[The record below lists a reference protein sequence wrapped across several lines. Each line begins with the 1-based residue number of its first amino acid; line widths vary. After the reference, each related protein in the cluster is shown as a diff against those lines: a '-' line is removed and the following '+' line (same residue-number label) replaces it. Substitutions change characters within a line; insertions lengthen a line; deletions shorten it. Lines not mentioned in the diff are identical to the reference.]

1 MGPNSWMVYLVEN
14 HHQTMDDGGSPRN
27 IFKWTSWIAWHFN
40 HRVPQGGRFEY
51 EPSTVK
57 QCQTWGG
64 SMGIFEVIWSYLRLL
79 YVTIVLIVLI
89 LWKLYRLYHL
99 IWHIIYWTMEAL
111 LRWLQKVGWTIMDPR
126 KKAFPDFVT
135 WSLTNFLEGR
145 PEKLLEYK
153 HQHGLN
159 WIWLDD
165 VGCIHDVFCVKAGA

>member
-1 MGPNSWMVYLVEN
+1 MGVARGTFLSGLHGLLGISTTGCLRGSFWIWAIDG
-14 HHQTMDDGGSPRN
+14 QTMSNMG
-27 IFKWTSWIAWHFN
+27 
-40 HRVPQGGRFEY
+40 E
-51 EPSTVK
+51 
-57 QCQTWGG
+57 

-111 LRWLQKVGWTIMDPR
+111 LRWLQKVGWTMMDPR

-145 PEKLLEYK
+145 PEKLLEYNINTALT
-153 HQHGLN
+153 GYGWMML
-159 WIWLDD
+159 
-165 VGCIHDVFCVKAGA
+165 DVFMMYSAWKQGLSSTCWSDYTIAPLVWRT